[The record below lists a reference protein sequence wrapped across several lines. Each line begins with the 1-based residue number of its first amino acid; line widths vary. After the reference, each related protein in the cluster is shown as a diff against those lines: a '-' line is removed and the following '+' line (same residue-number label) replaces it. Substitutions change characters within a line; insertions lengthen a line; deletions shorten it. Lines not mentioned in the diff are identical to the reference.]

1 MDWNTGSLL
10 QVLSRF
16 VEVAYV
22 ADLYRMLG
30 VQRTADQS
38 EIKSAYRRLA
48 RKYHPDVNPDP
59 ASARRFARLTDAY
72 HILIDPQRR
81 KLYDHEG
88 LTVDRAGVQ
97 RAQQAARTARRA
109 HYQAQADRAVNEWL
123 AKERAE
129 TKARG
134 HAVFTTVTL
143 FISTFAVAMFKPGI
157 VETTNPFWYI
167 VLILLFAGSIFH
179 LALTLKR
186 HFDHYTYQQEM
197 TSVMRSSKQ
206 KKPFTRK
213 FAAGFILGGYVASL
227 ILGFLIGLLAEDF
240 TNTLMGETTWL
251 DGFFSALF
259 YPPIAVLI
267 VDTMYVVNLR
277 LEEW

>member
-1 MDWNTGSLL
+1 
-10 QVLSRF
+10 
-16 VEVAYV
+16 V

-30 VQRTADQS
+30 VHRTASPS

-59 ASARRFARLTDAY
+59 ASARRFARITDAY
-72 HILIDPQRR
+72 QILNDPQRR
-81 KLYDHEG
+81 KLYDREG
-88 LTVDRAGVQ
+88 VTADRANAQ
-97 RAQQAARTARRA
+97 RAQQAARAARRA

-123 AKERAE
+123 A
-129 TKARG
+129 RG

-143 FISTFAVAMFKPGI
+143 FLSTFAVAMFKPGI
-157 VETTNPFWYI
+157 IETTNPFWYI

-186 HFDHYTYQQEM
+186 HFDHYTYRQEI
-197 TSVMRSSKQ
+197 TSVMRSSRQ

-213 FAAGFILGGYVASL
+213 FAAGFVLGGYLGSL
-227 ILGFLIGLLAEDF
+227 VLGFLIGLLVEDF
-240 TNTLMGETTWL
+240 THTLMGETTFL
-251 DGFFSALF
+251 DGVFSALF

-267 VDTMYVVNLR
+267 VDTMYVVNMR

>member
-1 MDWNTGSLL
+1 MDHGVSAANLEM
-10 QVLSRF
+10 F
-16 VEVAYV
+16 FEVALV

-30 VQRTADQS
+30 VQRTANQT

-59 ASARRFARLTDAY
+59 ASARRFARITDAY

-81 KLYDHEG
+81 KLYDSEG
-88 LTVDRAGVQ
+88 IVVDRSEIV
-97 RAQQAARTARRA
+97 RAQQAARAARRA
-109 HYQAQADRAVNEWL
+109 RAQAQADRAVNEWL
-123 AKERAE
+123 AKERTE

-143 FISTFAVAMFKPGI
+143 FVSTFAVAMFKPGI
-157 VETTNPFWYI
+157 VETANLFWYV

-197 TSVMRSSKQ
+197 MSVMRSSKQ
-206 KKPFTRK
+206 KKPFTRI
-213 FAAGFILGGYVASL
+213 FAAWFIVGGYLVSL
-227 ILGFLIGLLAEDF
+227 GMGFLIGLLAEDF
-240 TNTLMGETTWL
+240 THTLMGETTLL

>member
-1 MDWNTGSLL
+1 MDHGVSAANLEM
-10 QVLSRF
+10 F
-16 VEVAYV
+16 FEVALV

-30 VQRTADQS
+30 VQRTANQT

-59 ASARRFARLTDAY
+59 ASARRFARITDAY

-81 KLYDHEG
+81 KLYDNEG
-88 LTVDRAGVQ
+88 ITVDRSEIV
-97 RAQQAARTARRA
+97 RAQQAARAARRA
-109 HYQAQADRAVNEWL
+109 RAQAQADRAVNEWL
-123 AKERAE
+123 AKERTE

-143 FISTFAVAMFKPGI
+143 FVSTFAVAMFKPGI
-157 VETTNPFWYI
+157 VETANLFWYI

-197 TSVMRSSKQ
+197 MSVMRSSRQ

-213 FAAGFILGGYVASL
+213 FAAWFIVGGYLLSL
-227 ILGFLIGLLAEDF
+227 GMGFLIGLLAEDF
-240 TNTLMGETTWL
+240 THTLMGETTLL